1 MQKPPTT
8 KEIVTSILLE
18 IEMENEKQIKELV
31 YKTVGFKKSF
41 SGEMEPSQELKNE
54 ISEME
59 EVSKLK
65 TVIKNTIIDICLKS
79 EELIINNAVQQ
90 KSILHIIN
98 SVTFKLQNEIE
109 DEIVKLILEKQKEKI
124 KSEVFKHPS
133 IAALLLEKI

>member
-1 MQKPPTT
+1 MKSPTT
-8 KEIVTSILLE
+8 KEIVNSILLE
-18 IEMENEKQIKELV
+18 VEMENEKQIKELV

-41 SGEMEPSQELKNE
+41 SGEMELSQELKNE

-65 TVIKNTIIDICLKS
+65 IAIKTKIIDACLKS
-79 EELIINNAVQQ
+79 EDLIINEAIQQ
-90 KSILHIIN
+90 KSILQIIN
-98 SVTFKLQNEIE
+98 SVTFKLQNKIE